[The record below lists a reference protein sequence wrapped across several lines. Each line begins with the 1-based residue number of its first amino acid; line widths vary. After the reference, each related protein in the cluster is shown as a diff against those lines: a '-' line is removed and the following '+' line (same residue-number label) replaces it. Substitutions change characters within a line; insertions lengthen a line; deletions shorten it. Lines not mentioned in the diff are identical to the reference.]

1 MSHRFSL
8 CSVVTVLSLY
18 VPVALSLCSLVTDLS
33 MCVPVPNQPTG
44 PDREQQ
50 EETSRGVESEA
61 NKDIWGEEEVE
72 PAQQQQQ
79 QQQQEQQQQQQ
90 QEHTVA
96 DQKAKLVATNILSDR
111 GRPQNGAGAEACQE
125 GSSAGSGDAMTAHAE
140 ALSDSRQQTVAPSGD
155 RPEEESRGEVCEQAA
170 ASSDEKSEE
179 SNSEDT
185 PESAQNAE
193 GDTDG
198 GTTEPELNHSRPVFV
213 QKAFP
218 PAMADLRE
226 KGNSFFRCGQ
236 YPEAIQVY
244 TEIIGKLETGQCH
257 EGVRVFAC
265 PSHSC

>member
-1 MSHRFSL
+1 M
-8 CSVVTVLSLY
+8 
-18 VPVALSLCSLVTDLS
+18 ALSLCSLVTDLS
-33 MCVPVPNQPTG
+33 TCVPVPNQPAG

-50 EETSRGVESEA
+50 EESSRGVESEA

-79 QQQQEQQQQQQ
+79 
-90 QEHTVA
+90 EHTVA
-96 DQKAKLVATNILSDR
+96 DQKAKLVATNILSDQ

-125 GSSAGSGDAMTAHAE
+125 GSSAGSGDATTVHAE

-179 SNSEDT
+179 SNTEDT
-185 PESAQNAE
+185 PESVQNAE
-193 GDTDG
+193 GDTDRG
-198 GTTEPELNHSRPVFV
+198 ATEPEPSHSRPVFV

-226 KGNSFFRCGQ
+226 KGNNFFRCGQ

-257 EGVRVFAC
+257 
-265 PSHSC
+265 